1 MLKLYGTLN
10 SRASRVVWLAL
21 ELGTEFVHVP
31 VVQASRLAHPTGPDA
46 PLNTASPAFRQ
57 ICPMGTI
64 PVIDDDGLVLAESLA
79 INLYLARKARHS
91 PVAPRNDD
99 EDGLAVMWS
108 LWAATM
114 CEPHGVAILVN
125 RVIRPPEERDDDALG
140 TAIAAMEAPLRHLG
154 EALETGEGYLVGKRF
169 TVADLNAAE
178 VLRYAQPAGALFDPH
193 PGVSD
198 WLSRCQSR
206 PAFREMMS
214 RRAAEPLPE
223 NWRDAYRPLRRE
235 TGS

>member
-21 ELGTEFVHVP
+21 ELGLEYLHVP
-31 VVQASRLAHPTGPDA
+31 VVQASRLAQPLALDA
-46 PLNTASPAFRQ
+46 PMNTASPGFRQ

-64 PVIDDDGLVLAESLA
+64 PAIDDDGLVLTESLA

-91 PVAPRNDD
+91 PVAPRNDG
-99 EDGLAVMWS
+99 EEGLLTMWA

-114 CEPHGVAILVN
+114 CEPHCVAILVN
-125 RVIRPPEERDDDALG
+125 RFIRLPEERDEDALG
-140 TAIAAMEAPLRHLG
+140 GAIAAMEAPLRHLG
-154 EALETGEGYLVGKRF
+154 EALETGQGYLVGKRF

-178 VLRYAQPAGALFDPH
+178 VIRYAQPASELFDTH
-193 PGVSD
+193 PAVSD

-223 NWRDAYRPLRRE
+223 NWRDAYRPVAKESGR
-235 TGS
+235 